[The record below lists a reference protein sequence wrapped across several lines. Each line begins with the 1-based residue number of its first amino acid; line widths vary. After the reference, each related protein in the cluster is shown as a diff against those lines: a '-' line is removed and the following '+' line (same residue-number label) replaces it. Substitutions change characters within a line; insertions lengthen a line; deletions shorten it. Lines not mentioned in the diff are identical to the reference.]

1 MTQPPRDGVRLPG
14 LCRWMLDMVAPLVP
28 GPDRRRWREEW
39 DGELWHAGRPGG
51 AGPLALGLRCLGA
64 FPHALSLRK
73 QEWRP
78 EMIARDLRFA
88 IRSLMRRP
96 TFTAVAVLTL
106 ALGIG
111 GNTAIF
117 SLVKEVILE
126 PLPYPDADELVMVWE
141 AAPSRGRNTNVVNP
155 ANFLDWREQNTV
167 FDGMAAFLPTTANL
181 TGLGEP
187 EEIEILYASSDL
199 TRVLGLDP
207 VLGRGF
213 RPDEDGSAGSVAV
226 VSYGFW
232 QRRGADPEVV
242 GSSLTLNGESVEIVG
257 VLPPDAQVLEP
268 NAELWVPIQV
278 PERRRG
284 RSLRVVARLRDGVSV
299 EQARAEMVT
308 IAARLEE
315 AHPDFN
321 DQWSANVQPLT
332 EHVVGDVRGALLAL
346 LAAVGFL
353 LLIACANVAN
363 LLLGRAAGRRQEL
376 ALRTSLGATRGH
388 LVRQLLTESA
398 VLAAVGAVGGV
409 ILAAAGI
416 RWLVGSVPDDLTV
429 PRLASAGLDLQ
440 LLLFALG
447 VAVVTAV
454 LFGLLPAWDAVRSDL
469 SSALRDGGR
478 GGTQGRSSGR
488 LRSGLIVT
496 EVALSLMLLVGAGLM
511 GRSFAALLAVDSGIH
526 AENVITAEVNLR
538 GTRYPDPQARMAFI
552 TEWQNRMR
560 ATPGVTAVG
569 TNSFL
574 PLTGIG
580 SATSFYPLDRAAP
593 NQGDRPV
600 ANMRFVTGDYFEAMG
615 IALLAGRVVDDRD
628 DRTQRPVVVVNRTL
642 AQAQWPDESP
652 VGKRVSIGWGE
663 DTEAEVVGV
672 VADVLHE
679 GVREGAR
686 ASIYVPWQQLDNFP
700 FAAIAVRTAGDPTSV
715 VRALMESVTAIDP
728 DLPLTR
734 IRTMQDVSA
743 AAVAQPRLTTFLMG
757 AFAVLALLLAAVG
770 IYGVMSFNV
779 SCRINEMGIR
789 MALGARASDVVGLVV
804 RHGMRLALA
813 GVALGVLGAVFASKI
828 MESLLYQ
835 VRTTDVAT
843 YGGVAVV
850 LVGVALLACY
860 LPARR
865 ATRVD
870 PVTALRQE

>member
-1 MTQPPRDGVRLPG
+1 MSQPHRDGPPVPG
-14 LCRWMLDMVAPLVP
+14 PCRWMLDLAAPLVP
-28 GPDRRRWREEW
+28 GPDRERWREEW
-39 DGELWHAGRPGG
+39 DGELWHAGLDGR
-51 AGPLALGLRCLGA
+51 AGRMALALRCFGA
-64 FPHALSLRK
+64 FPHALSLRR
-73 QEWRP
+73 QEWKP

-88 IRSLMRRP
+88 LRSLMRRP

-126 PLPYPDADELVMVWE
+126 PLPYPGAEELVMVWE
-141 AAPSRGRNTNVVNP
+141 SPLNRGNDTNVVNP
-155 ANFLDWREQNTV
+155 GNFLDWREQNTV

-187 EEIEILYASSDL
+187 EEIEILIASADL
-199 TRVLGLDP
+199 TRVLGVNP

-213 RPDEDGSAGSVAV
+213 RAEEDLGESQVAV
-226 VSYGFW
+226 ASYGFW
-232 QRRGADPEVV
+232 QRRGADPDMV
-242 GSSLTLNGESVEIVG
+242 GSSITLNGESVEIVG
-257 VLPPDAQVLEP
+257 VLPTEAQVLEP
-268 NAELWVPIQV
+268 GAELWVPIEV
-278 PERRRG
+278 PKRRRG
-284 RSLRVVARLRDGVSV
+284 RSLRVVARLRDGVTV
-299 EQARAEMVT
+299 EQAHAEMVT

-315 AHPDFN
+315 AYPDFN
-321 DQWSANVQPLT
+321 DQWSANVQPLG

-398 VLAAVGAVGGV
+398 VLAALGAVGGL
-409 ILAAAGI
+409 ILAAFGI
-416 RWLVGSVPDDLTV
+416 RWLVASVPDDLTI

-454 LFGLLPAWDAVRSDL
+454 LFGLLPAWDAVRSNL
-469 SSALRDGGR
+469 SSALREGGR
-478 GGTQGRSSGR
+478 GGTEGRSSGR
-488 LRSGLIVT
+488 LRSGLIVA

-511 GRSFAALLAVDSGIH
+511 GRSFAALLAVDSGIQVD
-526 AENVITAEVNLR
+526 NVITAQVNLR
-538 GTRYPDPQARMAFI
+538 GARYPDPQARMAFI
-552 TEWQNRMR
+552 TEWQDRMR
-560 ATPGVTAVG
+560 AAPGVTAVG

-574 PLTGIG
+574 PLTGVG
-580 SATSFYPLDRAAP
+580 SATSFYPVDRAAP
-593 NQGDRPV
+593 DQGDRPV

-642 AQAQWPDESP
+642 AQAQWADESP
-652 VGKRVSIGWGE
+652 IGQRVSIGWGE

-686 ASIYVPWQQLDNFP
+686 AAIYVPWQQLDNFS
-700 FAAIAVRTAGDPTSV
+700 FAAIAVRTAGDPTST
-715 VRALMESVTAIDP
+715 VRALRASVEAIDP
-728 DLPLTR
+728 NMPVTR
-734 IRTMQDVSA
+734 IRTMRDVSA
-743 AAVAQPRLTTFLMG
+743 AAVAQPRLTSFLMG

-779 SCRINEMGIR
+779 SRRINEMGIR
-789 MALGARASDVVGLVV
+789 MALGAGASDVVGLVV
-804 RHGMRLALA
+804 GHGMRLAVG
-813 GVALGVLGAVFASKI
+813 GVALGVVGAVFASKTL
-828 MESLLYQ
+828 EGLLYQ
-835 VRTTDVAT
+835 VRSTDVAT
-843 YGGVAVV
+843 YAGVAVV